1 MMKKFTV
8 DGVLVDSII
17 GLLSGGWGLTY
28 GDGYLW
34 ASDPDNDI
42 ICKIATVTGVEDE
55 NKYAFE
61 KFHLFQNYPN
71 PFRQFTTIS
80 YSIPR
85 LTDGRWQSAVNLNIY
100 DLNGRVVRTLVNR
113 LQPGYYEVIW
123 DGTNEAGLLVA
134 PGIYFYSLKS
144 KDFDITKKMII
155 IR

>member
-1 MMKKFTV
+1 MKKFTV

-34 ASDPDNDI
+34 ASDPDND
-42 ICKIATVTGVEDE
+42 KIYKITTVTGVEDE

-61 KFHLFQNYPN
+61 KFQLFQNYPN
-71 PFRQFTTIS
+71 PFSRLTTIT

-85 LTDGRWQSAVNLNIY
+85 STDGCRQSVVNLKIY
-100 DLNGRVVRTLVNR
+100 DLNGRVVRTLVNG

-123 DGTNEAGLLVA
+123 DGTNEAGLPVA
-134 PGIYFYSLKS
+134 PGIYFYNLKS

-155 IR
+155 MR